1 MGASVVELSIDLST
15 TAGGRMT
22 DITEE
27 NIQATRDYALPTFNL
42 TCNQFWAII
51 FIFWMHLICKY
62 EMDRREWNEK
72 TRRRKKLSHLEI
84 THSYGNVVSKYFR
97 MVVEGQSRHATMYK

>member
-1 MGASVVELSIDLST
+1 MGASVVELSIDRST

-42 TCNQFWAII
+42 RKQQ
-51 FIFWMHLICKY
+51 
-62 EMDRREWNEK
+62 EE
-72 TRRRKKLSHLEI
+72 KKLSHLEI
-84 THSYGNVVSKYFR
+84 THSYGNVVSKNLR
-97 MVVEGQSRHATMYK
+97 MVVEGQSCHHVQIKLKY

>member
-1 MGASVVELSIDLST
+1 
-15 TAGGRMT
+15 MT

-27 NIQATRDYALPTFNL
+27 NIQATRDYALPTFDL
-42 TCNQFWAII
+42 TRNQFWAII
-51 FIFWMHLICKY
+51 LIFGCIWSANMRWIEGSEVRKQ
-62 EMDRREWNEK
+62 EEE
-72 TRRRKKLSHLEI
+72 KKLSHLEI